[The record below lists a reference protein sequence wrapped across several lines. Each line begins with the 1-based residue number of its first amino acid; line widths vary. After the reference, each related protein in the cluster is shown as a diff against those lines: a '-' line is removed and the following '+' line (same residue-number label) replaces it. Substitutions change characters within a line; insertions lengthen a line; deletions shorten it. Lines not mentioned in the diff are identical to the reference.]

1 MIGPIKTGRNRSE
14 IIAKLTDD
22 GFGSVSAAD
31 CRNWNGEMGAMA
43 HCAIRADSN
52 DSSGYFRNPIYTFR
66 CAESNA
72 EGINTIQ
79 CLSDVITRPSQGGRT
94 KETEREAEG
103 GWEAGRG
110 KRGGGVGG
118 EGGGR
123 QMICSATDWFL
134 YGPRA
139 VEAAWL
145 CVFIGAGIGSSGN
158 IRCTSSRRPLAPGFG
173 TDGHQRASLGS
184 TQSSGRRPRDATPS

>member
-1 MIGPIKTGRNRSE
+1 
-14 IIAKLTDD
+14 
-22 GFGSVSAAD
+22 
-31 CRNWNGEMGAMA
+31 MA

-103 GWEAGRG
+103 G
-110 KRGGGVGG
+110 
-118 EGGGR
+118 
-123 QMICSATDWFL
+123 
-134 YGPRA
+134 
-139 VEAAWL
+139 
-145 CVFIGAGIGSSGN
+145 
-158 IRCTSSRRPLAPGFG
+158 
-173 TDGHQRASLGS
+173 
-184 TQSSGRRPRDATPS
+184 